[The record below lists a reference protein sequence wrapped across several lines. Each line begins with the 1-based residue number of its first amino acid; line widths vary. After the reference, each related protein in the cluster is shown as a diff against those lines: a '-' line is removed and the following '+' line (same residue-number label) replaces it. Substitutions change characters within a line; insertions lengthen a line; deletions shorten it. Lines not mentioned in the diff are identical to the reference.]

1 MKWSIKKEGKLK
13 SQEKEDNRHNLRGSG
28 RIGNKSTGAQVKGL
42 SCRKVVMHIPFEKGK
57 GYKE

>member
-1 MKWSIKKEGKLK
+1 MDCRKGAIKKEGKLK

-42 SCRKVVMHIPFEKGK
+42 S
-57 GYKE
+57 